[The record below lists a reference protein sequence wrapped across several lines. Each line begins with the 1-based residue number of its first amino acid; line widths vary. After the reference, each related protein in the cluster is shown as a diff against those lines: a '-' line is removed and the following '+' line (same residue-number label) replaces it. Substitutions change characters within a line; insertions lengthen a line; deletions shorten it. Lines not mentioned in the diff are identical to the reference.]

1 MTRKSRALL
10 AGAAWFGLLGL
21 WATIRPVFGSNGT
34 ELIGVSTQ
42 ARSRGGA
49 DIAVGD
55 SPLSQIDN
63 PASLLL
69 HGRDVDFAGKLVL
82 PRSRW
87 TNTVDTGNTQIG
99 VIPILNLAGS
109 RPVNERM
116 SWGWALHTKSGLASA
131 YTIEHF
137 ATPGLRTTE
146 RVDFENA
153 DLQLNGAIQLTDR
166 LSLGAGVRGEFVTT
180 KFNITAGPA
189 FASVERGYAVGTG
202 LHVGLLYQLAED
214 WRLGFAYRSPTWM
227 TDIDGGHLELS
238 FFGDP
243 TTTLDLGPASLSGQL
258 PQKLTLGAA
267 WDATDWLM
275 LTTEVRWINFADSIF
290 NNTSIESNGLPGLV
304 PTSVPFPLGYR
315 DQFVLATGADVRLTD
330 RWILGLGYNYGS
342 DLVPATNLLPIGSIL
357 SQHHLTTGIRY
368 DCCKWWAGVGY
379 ILALTT
385 GLAGDG
391 TSAFPGPNDYSGSYL
406 SQTQH
411 NIFFGFG
418 IRR

>member
-1 MTRKSRALL
+1 MTRKLRIQLA
-10 AGAAWFGLLGL
+10 AGAWFCLLGL
-21 WATIRPVFGSNGT
+21 WALVRPVLGSNGT

-69 HGRDVDFAGKLVL
+69 HGRDLDFAGKLIL

-87 TNTVDTGNTQIG
+87 TNTVDTANTEIG

-109 RPVNERM
+109 KPVNERL

-146 RVDFENA
+146 RVDYENA

-166 LSLGAGVRGEFVTT
+166 LSVGAGLRGEFVTT
-180 KFNITAGPA
+180 KFNITAGPL
-189 FASVERGYAVGTG
+189 FASIERGYAVGTG
-202 LHVGLLYQLAED
+202 LQVGLMYELTEAV
-214 WRLGFAYRSPTWM
+214 RLGLGYRSPTWM
-227 TDIDGGHLELS
+227 TDIEGGHGQLN

-243 TTTLDLGPASLSGQL
+243 TTTLDMGPASLGGNL
-258 PQKLTLGAA
+258 PQKLTAGAS

-275 LTTEVRWINFADSIF
+275 LTTEVRWINFADSAF
-290 NNTSIESNGLPGLV
+290 NSTSIETDGIPGLV

-315 DQFVLATGADVRLTD
+315 DQVVVATGADVRLTD

-342 DLVPATNLLPIGSIL
+342 DPIPAANLLPIGSIL
-357 SQHHLTTGIRY
+357 AQHHVTTGIRY
-368 DCCKWWAGVGY
+368 DRCNWWVGAGY
-379 ILALTT
+379 ILAVTA

-391 TSAFPGPNDYSGSYL
+391 TSAFPGPNDYSGSHL

-411 NIFFGFG
+411 SVFFGFG